1 MIKIVTFFFTF
12 VMAVEYLINIETE
25 LWQTSFLSR
34 VLCFVSGI
42 SFGHL
47 ISYWFLQKDLRWGIN
62 QQIDQFFSDLKW
74 VEYLRVN
81 VFLNTRKII
90 KTWNGLRETLWPIL
104 IILSFKNVLSIW
116 KLLWYDESC
125 KFWQN

>member
-47 ISYWFLQKDLRWGIN
+47 ISYWFLQKDLRRGIN
-62 QQIDQFFSDLKW
+62 QQIDQFFSDLK
-74 VEYLRVN
+74 
-81 VFLNTRKII
+81 
-90 KTWNGLRETLWPIL
+90 
-104 IILSFKNVLSIW
+104 
-116 KLLWYDESC
+116 
-125 KFWQN
+125 

>member
-47 ISYWFLQKDLRWGIN
+47 ISYWFLQKDLR
-62 QQIDQFFSDLKW
+62 
-74 VEYLRVN
+74 
-81 VFLNTRKII
+81 
-90 KTWNGLRETLWPIL
+90 
-104 IILSFKNVLSIW
+104 
-116 KLLWYDESC
+116 
-125 KFWQN
+125 